1 MKLLEVDQCVERI
14 AEGLDRGLSL
24 EDLDGVLL
32 SYSSHRHAADKVRV
46 NFLLSKRVPEDVG
59 RWQLQ
64 HGISTAVRPVV
75 VPANEEL
82 GMLGRVCV
90 PLLVRGFRVGYLW
103 VQQDQ
108 DELAAAAIL
117 ERLPAVRAELD
128 LLGELLLDSNTAA
141 SEQRRQLE
149 SGFLAACSG
158 NEEALEDVAHWRVVQ
173 HRGPWRLGVLLEYE
187 PGMEPT
193 QDPQASLLAHRTA
206 ALHATVGIDAAL
218 FSAGRETHAVVLF
231 RGLAGEQEF
240 VRVQRGYRDELD
252 KRSGR
257 KGAPVI
263 LGLSEP
269 FNDVSTLPEA
279 CRQARQAV
287 QAAAVDPQFGAVVDY
302 RGVGVYQYFAAE
314 AAGPS
319 SPRSMRFRELR
330 AGDPARELRPLLELL
345 YDHNGSVQEVA
356 DVLHLHRST
365 LYNRLARVRSIIGVD
380 PMAGVARLELHLAL
394 KAARWAERPR
404 I

>member
-1 MKLLEVDQCVERI
+1 MKSLEVDQCVERI

-32 SYSSHRHAADKVRV
+32 SYSSHRHVADRVRV

-103 VQQDQ
+103 VQQDP
-108 DELAAAAIL
+108 EEVGAAAIL
-117 ERLPAVRAELD
+117 ERLPAVRGELD

-149 SGFLAACSG
+149 AGFLDACSG
-158 NEEALEDVAHWRVVQ
+158 RREALEEVAHWRVVQ
-173 HRGPWRLGVLLEYE
+173 HRGPWCLGVLLEFE
-187 PGMEPT
+187 HGMEPT

-206 ALHATVGIDAAL
+206 ALQATVGIDAAL

-231 RGLAGEQEF
+231 RGTAMRPEF
-240 VRVQRGYRDELD
+240 DRVQRGHRDELD

-257 KGAPVI
+257 KAAPVI

-269 FNDVSTLPEA
+269 FSEVSALPEA
-279 CRQARQAV
+279 LRQARQAV
-287 QAAAVDPQFGAVVDY
+287 QAAAVDPELGAVVDY
-302 RGVGVYQYFAAE
+302 RSIGIYQHFLGE
-314 AAGPS
+314 AAGPNS
-319 SPRSMRFRELR
+319 VRFSELK
-330 AGDPARELRPLLELL
+330 AGDPARELRPLLELM
-345 YDHNGSVQEVA
+345 YDHSGSVQEVA

-365 LYNRLARVRSIIGVD
+365 LYNRLARVRSIIGAD
-380 PMAGVARLELHLAL
+380 PMSGPVRVELHVAL
-394 KAARWAERPR
+394 KAARWADRPR

>member
-1 MKLLEVDQCVERI
+1 MKSLEVDQCVERI

-32 SYSSHRHAADKVRV
+32 SYGSHRNAADKVRV

-103 VQQDQ
+103 VQQDPE
-108 DELAAAAIL
+108 ELAAAAIL
-117 ERLPAVRAELD
+117 ERLPAVRGELD
-128 LLGELLLDSNTAA
+128 LLVELLLDSNTAA

-158 NEEALEDVAHWRVVQ
+158 NEEAQQEVAHWPVVQ

-187 PGMEPT
+187 QGMEPT
-193 QDPQASLLAHRTA
+193 EDPQASLLAHRTA
-206 ALHATVGIDAAL
+206 ALHATVGHDAAS

-231 RGLAGEQEF
+231 RGLVAEQEF
-240 VRVQRGYRDELD
+240 IRVQRGYREELD

-257 KGAPVI
+257 KAAPVI

-269 FNDVSTLPEA
+269 FNDVGGLPDA

-287 QAAAVDPQFGAVVDY
+287 QAAAVDPQLARVSEY
-302 RGVGVYQYFAAE
+302 CNLGVYQHFAAE

-319 SPRSMRFRELR
+319 GPRSTRFRELS

-345 YDHNGSVQEVA
+345 YDHSGSVQDVA

-365 LYNRLARVRSIIGVD
+365 LYNRLARVRSIIGAD
-380 PMAGVARLELHLAL
+380 PMVGVARLELHVAL
-394 KAARWAERPR
+394 KTARWAERPR